1 MVQKRYVWL
10 IKLLHL
16 FHICL
21 RFREAIIPS
30 LQGISFIATWT
41 SAPRLPQT
49 EVAPFS
55 SSQSKQ
61 DGHDDDPD
69 DEPDDDPHYD
79 YDGPPHPDCHR
90 LDWLHFHRHTQIMMT
105 TITMM
110 TMIVTLMM
118 MTPMMTSMMT
128 MMTSAPRLPQTEVPP
143 FSSLCSNLFQINQ
156 EKVK

>member
-49 EVAPFS
+49 EVPPLS
-55 SSQSKQ
+55 SSHSKQ
-61 DGHDDDPD
+61 DDLDDDPDDDHDDDPD
-69 DEPDDDPHYD
+69 DVPDDDHHIVHDEFRPQIAT
-79 YDGPPHPDCHR
+79 
-90 LDWLHFHRHTQIMMT
+90 DWG
-105 TITMM
+105 
-110 TMIVTLMM
+110 V
-118 MTPMMTSMMT
+118 
-128 MMTSAPRLPQTEVPP
+128 
-143 FSSLCSNLFQINQ
+143 FSSSRSLFQINQ
-156 EKVK
+156 EKLK

>member
-41 SAPRLPQT
+41 SAPRLSQT

-55 SSQSKQ
+55 SSQSKHNYN
-61 DGHDDDPD
+61 DDHDYDDDHDSDLDDDDPD
-69 DEPDDDPHYD
+69 DDLNDDHDD
-79 YDGPPHPDCHR
+79 LC
-90 LDWLHFHRHTQIMMT
+90 TQIAT
-105 TITMM
+105 G
-110 TMIVTLMM
+110 
-118 MTPMMTSMMT
+118 
-128 MMTSAPRLPQTEVPP
+128 
-143 FSSLCSNLFQINQ
+143 
-156 EKVK
+156 